1 MKKFTKVFCLALVFV
16 MMTGVFGAF
25 SLTGHNVIHAD
36 AASGYQVVELPAIG
50 NAASTKRVE
59 CAGTYFWV
67 EALKNSANVRYYAVC
82 AAASAD
88 AKGVRLFSSWKSD
101 FTDRYPVFTNG
112 TAVIYAT
119 PAKDGASV
127 TVSRISVRGNKKS
140 NLRKITADSFRLL
153 SVYGGK
159 VYFEGAKKDAEPN
172 LYAFTIASPKK
183 LTVIHKDF
191 TATAKR
197 GGRYLTGT
205 TLLELTI
212 RYDAKNAVMKGV
224 PDDDT
229 VRDGKEYT
237 QDELKY
243 YFRDCAFVGDSRT
256 QGIQLNDGITTADF
270 YADRGLNIRTIY
282 TKEFVKAKDEEGEEI
297 LITALDALKNK
308 KYRKVFISFGINE
321 LGWQSTSIFQEEY
334 GELIRNIKKAQPDS
348 QIIVI
353 GIYPVTEERDSEDPV
368 FNMKRLRA
376 FNKLIKEMAEN
387 EGVTY
392 VDVAPAVQNWKGFM
406 TDDAS
411 NDGIHPSKWYYKR
424 VAYYLMEMGY

>member
-1 MKKFTKVFCLALVFV
+1 MKKFTKVFCLTLVFV
-16 MMTGVFGAF
+16 MMTGIFGAF

-50 NAASTKRVE
+50 NATSTKRVE

-172 LYAFTIASPKK
+172 LYTFTIASPKNTK
-183 LTVIHKDF
+183 RLNCATYCAKEGECLAMGRDASYMCDGCKSPARICCNYVISAYQRHKD
-191 TATAKR
+191 R
-197 GGRYLTGT
+197 
-205 TLLELTI
+205 
-212 RYDAKNAVMKGV
+212 MKV
-224 PDDDT
+224 IL
-229 VRDGKEYT
+229 V
-237 QDELKY
+237 
-243 YFRDCAFVGDSRT
+243 
-256 QGIQLNDGITTADF
+256 
-270 YADRGLNIRTIY
+270 
-282 TKEFVKAKDEEGEEI
+282 GEE
-297 LITALDALKNK
+297 
-308 KYRKVFISFGINE
+308 
-321 LGWQSTSIFQEEY
+321 LGY
-334 GELIRNIKKAQPDS
+334 
-348 QIIVI
+348 
-353 GIYPVTEERDSEDPV
+353 
-368 FNMKRLRA
+368 
-376 FNKLIKEMAEN
+376 
-387 EGVTY
+387 
-392 VDVAPAVQNWKGFM
+392 
-406 TDDAS
+406 
-411 NDGIHPSKWYYKR
+411 
-424 VAYYLMEMGY
+424 